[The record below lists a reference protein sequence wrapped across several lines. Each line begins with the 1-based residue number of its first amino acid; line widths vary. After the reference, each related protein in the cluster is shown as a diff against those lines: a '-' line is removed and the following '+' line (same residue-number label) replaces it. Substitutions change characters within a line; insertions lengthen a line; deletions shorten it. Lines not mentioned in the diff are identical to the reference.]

1 MSGQYRVLQYMA
13 NPFSGLC
20 LPVAALVLDAGGR
33 LHVMLAPS
41 LPSAELVGR
50 RTASLLVTMRPEI
63 AALDSFERLPRG
75 FGPQFVLTKP
85 ESIAADDPLRW
96 VEDVLFPRA
105 A

>member
-1 MSGQYRVLQYMA
+1 MSGQYRVLQYVA

-20 LPVAALVLDAGGR
+20 LPVAALVLDADGQ
-33 LHVMLAPS
+33 LHVTLASS
-41 LPSAELVGR
+41 LPSADLVGR
-50 RTASLLVTMRPEI
+50 RTANLLITMQGEI
-63 AALDSFERLPRG
+63 AALDSFERLPRS

-85 ESIAADDPLRW
+85 EPIPSDEPLRW

>member
-1 MSGQYRVLQYMA
+1 MAGQFRVLQYVA

-20 LPVAALVLDAGGR
+20 LPVAALVLDASGT

-41 LPSAELVGR
+41 LPSAELVGP
-50 RTASLLVTMRPEI
+50 RTASLLVTMQRDI
-63 AALDSFERLPRG
+63 AALDSFERLPRA

-85 ESIAADDPLRW
+85 AEVPSDEPLRW
-96 VEDVLFPRA
+96 VQDVLFPRA